1 MRAKSAGRDPV
12 RRHLVRALE
21 WSEAHLAL
29 ENAVKGLP
37 AALRGKRPKG
47 LAHSPWELLE
57 HIRLAQ
63 RDLLDFCRKPDYEEG
78 VFPDSYWPASP
89 GPSSARAWKASL
101 EAFAADRRAFQDF
114 VETAPDLLA
123 EIPGY
128 PGKTVLRSVLLAID
142 HAGYHTGQL
151 VLTRKLLGA

>member
-1 MRAKSAGRDPV
+1 MSAGRDPV